1 MNAIELSHVTKHFP
15 GFTLQDLSLT
25 VPSGTICGLVGE
37 NGAGK
42 STTIRLLMGALRPD
56 SGTCTVLG
64 ADSAAPEFLSL
75 KEDIGVVLDE
85 AYFPESLNALQVGG
99 VMAKTYRRWDG
110 KQYQNYLTRFGLPEK
125 KPFKDFSRGM
135 KMKLAIAVALS
146 HSPRLLVLDEA
157 TAGLDPIVRD
167 EVLEIFNEFT
177 REEDHSI
184 LISSH
189 ILSDLEKLCDYIAF
203 LHQGRLLFC
212 DEKDR
217 LLEEYGIFVGTADQV
232 NSLQDGAVVARENS
246 SFGGVRC
253 LVKRALVPAGWALE
267 RPTVEDIVL
276 FFGERSEGAMSALL
290 LKDYYVIFRQ
300 MKIFLLLILV
310 FSCIPGTFY
319 STFAVVYAS
328 MLPYTALAYDERSR
342 WDQMA
347 AMMPYSARDVVLS
360 KYLFGWIAVAVS
372 AAATFVLQTILSVIW
387 LSDVEGPSIPVIL
400 LSVCVAVCILDITL
414 PMMFRFGVEKGR
426 LAMFLII
433 FLVCASAGGIATI
446 EQSSLDGGFY
456 LSLSLVPAA
465 IAAVVLTVVS
475 IPLAIRFYGRRSR

>member
-1 MNAIELSHVTKHFP
+1 
-15 GFTLQDLSLT
+15 
-25 VPSGTICGLVGE
+25 
-37 NGAGK
+37 
-42 STTIRLLMGALRPD
+42 
-56 SGTCTVLG
+56 
-64 ADSAAPEFLSL
+64 
-75 KEDIGVVLDE
+75 
-85 AYFPESLNALQVGG
+85 
-99 VMAKTYRRWDG
+99 
-110 KQYQNYLTRFGLPEK
+110 
-125 KPFKDFSRGM
+125 
-135 KMKLAIAVALS
+135 
-146 HSPRLLVLDEA
+146 
-157 TAGLDPIVRD
+157 
-167 EVLEIFNEFT
+167 
-177 REEDHSI
+177 
-184 LISSH
+184 
-189 ILSDLEKLCDYIAF
+189 
-203 LHQGRLLFC
+203 
-212 DEKDR
+212 
-217 LLEEYGIFVGTADQV
+217 
-232 NSLQDGAVVARENS
+232 
-246 SFGGVRC
+246 
-253 LVKRALVPAGWALE
+253 
-267 RPTVEDIVL
+267 
-276 FFGERSEGAMSALL
+276 MSALL

-310 FSCIPGTFY
+310 FSCIPG
-319 STFAVVYAS
+319 
-328 MLPYTALAYDERSR
+328 

-400 LSVCVAVCILDITL
+400 LSVCVAGCILDITL

>member
-1 MNAIELSHVTKHFP
+1 
-15 GFTLQDLSLT
+15 
-25 VPSGTICGLVGE
+25 
-37 NGAGK
+37 
-42 STTIRLLMGALRPD
+42 
-56 SGTCTVLG
+56 
-64 ADSAAPEFLSL
+64 
-75 KEDIGVVLDE
+75 
-85 AYFPESLNALQVGG
+85 
-99 VMAKTYRRWDG
+99 
-110 KQYQNYLTRFGLPEK
+110 
-125 KPFKDFSRGM
+125 
-135 KMKLAIAVALS
+135 
-146 HSPRLLVLDEA
+146 
-157 TAGLDPIVRD
+157 
-167 EVLEIFNEFT
+167 
-177 REEDHSI
+177 
-184 LISSH
+184 
-189 ILSDLEKLCDYIAF
+189 
-203 LHQGRLLFC
+203 
-212 DEKDR
+212 
-217 LLEEYGIFVGTADQV
+217 
-232 NSLQDGAVVARENS
+232 
-246 SFGGVRC
+246 
-253 LVKRALVPAGWALE
+253 
-267 RPTVEDIVL
+267 
-276 FFGERSEGAMSALL
+276 MSALL

-372 AAATFVLQTILSVIW
+372 AAA
-387 LSDVEGPSIPVIL
+387 DVEGPSIPVIL

>member
-1 MNAIELSHVTKHFP
+1 
-15 GFTLQDLSLT
+15 
-25 VPSGTICGLVGE
+25 
-37 NGAGK
+37 
-42 STTIRLLMGALRPD
+42 
-56 SGTCTVLG
+56 
-64 ADSAAPEFLSL
+64 
-75 KEDIGVVLDE
+75 
-85 AYFPESLNALQVGG
+85 
-99 VMAKTYRRWDG
+99 
-110 KQYQNYLTRFGLPEK
+110 
-125 KPFKDFSRGM
+125 M

-232 NSLQDGAVVARENS
+232 NSLQDGGRGSPGEQQLRRRPVPGEAGAGACGLGAGAAHS
-246 SFGGVRC
+246 GGY
-253 LVKRALVPAGWALE
+253 
-267 RPTVEDIVL
+267 RPV
-276 FFGERSEGAMSALL
+276 FGERSEGAMSALL